1 MQSWWYSWLI
11 EASCHWRA
19 QTAVSVVHD
28 AMKSYNGLDVLC
40 LNSGIMAYNDI
51 EGLNLQ
57 TKRLSLFLLA
67 SLVYSSVKCALEN
80 QGESRE
86 LYYTLC
92 WFKRKS
98 KHIGRE
104 VFYQVQGGDS
114 EG

>member
-1 MQSWWYSWLI
+1 M
-11 EASCHWRA
+11 
-19 QTAVSVVHD
+19 
-28 AMKSYNGLDVLC
+28 LC

-86 LYYTLC
+86 FYYTLR

-98 KHIGRE
+98 KHKGRE